1 MRIWLA
7 VRAFFWV
14 LFSQVAAERVRQVLD
29 QWRLERRGEGG
40 GAAWAHPQQAGA
52 VVSGLETGAAQEAPS
67 RPPSKPQP
75 KPAPKPTAKPIS
87 AARSEALTLLAA
99 LQREAR
105 LVDLVQEPLDQYTDA
120 QIGAAARDV
129 LRNAAKTLQR
139 FFGLRPV
146 LQAQEGTTVEVPS
159 GFDPNRYR
167 LLGQVTGQPPYRGQ
181 LVHPGWEAT
190 RCELP
195 SWTGSE
201 SAAWIIAPAEVEILP
216 S

>member
-7 VRAFFWV
+7 IRAFFWV
-14 LFSQVAAERVRQVLD
+14 LFSRAAAERVRQVLE
-29 QWRLERRGEGG
+29 QCRQKRQGELGG
-40 GAAWAHPQQAGA
+40 PGLAEQPPVEAAPAG
-52 VVSGLETGAAQEAPS
+52 EAPAAAPS
-67 RPPSKPQP
+67 KAPSKP
-75 KPAPKPTAKPIS
+75 AAKPS
-87 AARSEALTLLAA
+87 AKPVSVARSEALTLLAA

-105 LVDLVQEPLDQYTDA
+105 LVDLIQEPLDQYTDA

-129 LRNAAKTLQR
+129 LRNAAKTLER

-146 LQAQEGTTVEVPS
+146 VQAEEGNTVEVPR

-167 LLGQVTGQPPYRGQ
+167 LVGQVVGDPPYRGQ
-181 LVHPGWEAT
+181 LVHPGWEAS

-195 SWTGSE
+195 RWTGAE
-201 SAAWIIAPAEVEILP
+201 SAAWIIAPAEVEIR